1 MYTQIHYSIS
11 NTVAE
16 YVKTSFTMLENK
28 EKSAYRYRVPVLLC
42 CGSETCWLGCSRISL
57 QGPCFPL
64 LRIRDMLGGM

>member
-1 MYTQIHYSIS
+1 MYTQIHCSIS

-42 CGSETCWLGCSRISL
+42 CGSETC
-57 QGPCFPL
+57 
-64 LRIRDMLGGM
+64 